1 MYTCAELVPK
11 CKQREKREDCC
22 ILNGGAISNFR
33 RFIFPTILSVVNMKP
48 IVSCFRHFKPT
59 FYIFDNFW
67 KFSEFKFSLL
77 YKKTIIKFTW
87 FILHIKI
94 RGLNEI
100 FSYKTDFTAN
110 LHFSRRFF
118 WGIKHK
124 NLFFFRFFSP
134 KGPPVGFWKLW
145 SKMRNYTKV
154 SGKKQKQIWN
164 QWAKL
169 FHLPPV
175 NVF

>member
-22 ILNGGAISNFR
+22 ILNGGAISNFW

-48 IVSCFRHFKPT
+48 IVSCFRHFKFPT
-59 FYIFDNFW
+59 FHIFDNFW

-110 LHFSRRFF
+110 LHFSRGFF

-124 NLFFFRFFSP
+124 NLFFST
-134 KGPPVGFWKLW
+134 KGPPFDFSEFQNGILPKRGSLQ
-145 SKMRNYTKV
+145 
-154 SGKKQKQIWN
+154 KKG
-164 QWAKL
+164 KL
-169 FHLPPV
+169 FWIQHRIVYHLPPEQ
-175 NVF
+175 